1 VEVKIAPSILA
12 ADFSRLKEEV
22 ESVETADW
30 LHLDIMDGQFVPNIS
45 FGPDVVKAVRS
56 HSSLLFDVHLMVNE
70 PDPFLE
76 SFKEAGADRLTVHVE
91 ACRHLHRTLSNIR
104 ELGLR
109 AGVALN
115 PATPASMV
123 APVLHLVDLVLV
135 MTVNPGFGGQRF
147 LPETLGKLA
156 EVRRM
161 VERMGVGPV
170 ELEVDGGID
179 SSTAPLVVEAG
190 ATALV
195 AGTSIFREPDRSRA
209 IARLREAAGAR
220 PAPS

>member
-1 VEVKIAPSILA
+1 MEVKIAPSILA

>member
-1 VEVKIAPSILA
+1 
-12 ADFSRLKEEV
+12 
-22 ESVETADW
+22 
-30 LHLDIMDGQFVPNIS
+30 M
-45 FGPDVVKAVRS
+45 
-56 HSSLLFDVHLMVNE
+56 VHE

-161 VERMGVGPV
+161 VERMGAGPV

-179 SSTAPLVVEAG
+179 YRLLLSSSRREPRLWWPGRRFFVNPTAPGRSPVCARRLGHDQRHPDVI
-190 ATALV
+190 
-195 AGTSIFREPDRSRA
+195 SIKIEQTV
-209 IARLREAAGAR
+209 
-220 PAPS
+220 

>member
-1 VEVKIAPSILA
+1 MEVKIAPSILA

-30 LHLDIMDGQFVPNIS
+30 LHLDIMDGHFVPNIS

-56 HSSLLFDVHLMVNE
+56 HSSLLFDVHLMVHE